1 MTKTKSATTAANVP
15 AGNAKFPLGGRRKAP
30 PQTARKN
37 LASLETAT
45 GAAAPIPHSALRN
58 PQSCNGPAA
67 QVALTL
73 DRLRARHPLVHCM
86 TNEVVKDITANV
98 LLATGAAPAMVE
110 HPDEAA
116 EFAAIADALLV
127 NLGTLDD
134 YQMTA
139 MRRAIDTANRA
150 RKPWVLDPVA
160 VGPLTTRTQFAREIL
175 QHNPTLIRGNASEI
189 IALAGHAAKGR
200 GVDSGD
206 TSEAALAAAASLVSQ
221 TGAVVL
227 VTGPVDY
234 AVGAS
239 RILTCSNGHEL
250 LTRVTG
256 VGCAQGA
263 LAAACLAVVDNPIKA
278 AATAAALIALAGELA
293 AARAPRPGSFRV
305 ALLDELDRLDAP
317 TIRQHARL
325 ECRG

>member
-1 MTKTKSATTAANVP
+1 MTKTKSATTAANASA
-15 AGNAKFPLGGRRKAP
+15 AGNAKFPLGGRRAAP
-30 PQTARKN
+30 PQTATD
-37 LASLETAT
+37 AP
-45 GAAAPIPHSALRN
+45 APIPKSEIRN
-58 PQSCNGPAA
+58 PKSGGEAA
-67 QVALTL
+67 AVALTL

-160 VGPLTTRTQFAREIL
+160 VGPLTTRTRFAREIL
-175 QHNPTLIRGNASEI
+175 QHKPTLIRGNASEI

-206 TSEAALAAAASLVSQ
+206 TADAALDAAATLAAQ
-221 TGAVVL
+221 TGATIL
-227 VTGPVDY
+227 VTGPIDY
-234 AVGAS
+234 ALNPAGVT
-239 RILTCSNGHEL
+239 ITCSNGHEL